1 MCVYVCVS
9 AQSLVLSNSLQ
20 PYGLYIAH
28 QGPLSMGFS
37 RQEYWRVAMPS
48 SMGSFQPMDQTHVS
62 CGFCIAGRFFTTEP
76 LGKPQM
82 CVCVCVCVY
91 CVCLK
96 VPG

>member
-1 MCVYVCVS
+1 MCVS
-9 AQSLVLSNSLQ
+9 AQSLQSCPTLCN
-20 PYGLYIAH
+20 PMDYIIAH

-82 CVCVCVCVY
+82 CVCVCVCV
-91 CVCLK
+91 CVCIEFA
-96 VPG
+96 